1 MRFVVPVVLVL
12 VALIHALPIVGV
24 LGANQVARLYGIAAP
39 DPDVELLLRHRAVLF
54 GLLAAFLAY
63 AAIRPL
69 LHRAALAA
77 GFVSV
82 VSFLVLSHL
91 VGPYNTAL
99 ATVVRVDW
107 IALAL
112 LVAGAVAHALR
123 RGE

>member
-24 LGANQVARLYGIAAP
+24 LGVDQVARLYGVSAL
-39 DPDVELLLRHRAVLF
+39 DTNVELLLRHRAVLF

-112 LVAGAVAHALR
+112 LAAGAVAHALR